1 MAFKI
6 PIAIF
11 QTQCEIYDNCK
22 SLMLDNYINYLE
34 SGDLLHFTNY
44 YSLGNPK
51 KPNAKELDKA
61 MTDFYGDLLAI
72 SQNEKILRRF
82 EVIHK
87 IMKYEQKY
95 NSVKMLVNAI
105 RNFDVNLS
113 REKLLELVEQLE
125 KWHYRIDKSKMIFD
139 ELDRIE
145 YRIEGIKTEIDLLK
159 IELKK
164 EDGGTKSS
172 LLDEVYNTELF
183 LELKFPIDLKT
194 TSVYKWVTHYQ
205 KSVENKIR
213 LIERNKPKNGK

>member
-11 QTQCEIYDNCK
+11 QTDCEIYDNCK
-22 SLMLDNYINYLE
+22 TLMLENYVNYLE
-34 SGDLLHFTNY
+34 SGDLLHFSNY
-44 YSLGNPK
+44 YLLGNPK

-72 SQNEKILRRF
+72 SQNEKVLRRF

-105 RNFDVNLS
+105 RTFDNNLS
-113 REKLLELVEQLE
+113 REKLLELVAQLE
-125 KWHYRIDKSKMIFD
+125 KWHYRIDTKKWLFD
-139 ELDRIE
+139 ELNRIDA
-145 YRIEGIKTEIDLLK
+145 RVEGVKTEIELLAV
-159 IELKK
+159 ELKQVDTGEK
-164 EDGGTKSS
+164 TS
-172 LLDEVYNTELF
+172 LLDEIYNTEMF

-194 TSVYKWVTHYQ
+194 TSVYKWISHY
-205 KSVENKIR
+205 KKAVDNKIK
-213 LIERNKPKNGK
+213 LIEKNKQKK

>member
-11 QTQCEIYDNCK
+11 QTDCEIYDNCK
-22 SLMLDNYINYLE
+22 TLMLENYVNYLE
-34 SGDLLHFTNY
+34 SGDLLHFSNY
-44 YSLGNPK
+44 YLLGNPK

-72 SQNEKILRRF
+72 SQNEKVLRRF

-105 RNFDVNLS
+105 RTFDNNLS
-113 REKLLELVEQLE
+113 REKLLELVAQLE
-125 KWHYRIDKSKMIFD
+125 KWHYRIDTKKWLFD
-139 ELDRIE
+139 ELNRIDA
-145 YRIEGIKTEIDLLK
+145 RVEGVKTEIELLAV
-159 IELKK
+159 ELKQVDTGEK
-164 EDGGTKSS
+164 TS
-172 LLDEVYNTELF
+172 LLDEIYNTEMF

-194 TSVYKWVTHYQ
+194 TSVYKWISHY
-205 KSVENKIR
+205 KKAVDNKIK
-213 LIERNKPKNGK
+213 LIEKKKKKK

>member
-11 QTQCEIYDNCK
+11 QTECEIYDSCK
-22 SLMLDNYINYLE
+22 SMMLDNYVNYLE

-72 SQNEKILRRF
+72 SQNEKVLRRF

-95 NSVKMLVNAI
+95 NSVKMLVSAI
-105 RNFDVNLS
+105 RNFDPLLK
-113 REKLLELVEQLE
+113 REQLLELVEQLE
-125 KWHYRIDKSKMIFD
+125 KWHYRIDKSKLIFG

-145 YRIEGIKTEIDLLK
+145 SRIEGIKTEIELLSL
-159 IELKK
+159 ELKEVDTGEK
-164 EDGGTKSS
+164 TS
-172 LLDEVYNTELF
+172 LLDEIYNTEMF

-194 TSVYKWVTHYQ
+194 TSVYKWISHY
-205 KSVENKIR
+205 KKAVENKIR
-213 LIERNKPKNGK
+213 LIEKNKPKK

>member
-6 PIAIF
+6 PLAIF
-11 QTQCEIYDNCK
+11 KTDCEIYDNCK
-22 SLMLDNYINYLE
+22 SLMLENYVNYLE

-51 KPNAKELDKA
+51 KPNTKELDKA

-72 SQNEKILRRF
+72 SQNEKVLRRF

-105 RNFDVNLS
+105 RTFDNNLS
-113 REKLLELVEQLE
+113 REKLLELVAQLE
-125 KWHYRIDKSKMIFD
+125 KWHYRIDTKKWLFD
-139 ELDRIE
+139 ELNRIE
-145 YRIEGIKTEIDLLK
+145 ARVEGIKTEIELLAV
-159 IELKK
+159 ELKQVDTGEK
-164 EDGGTKSS
+164 TS
-172 LLDEVYNTELF
+172 LLDEIYNTEMF

-194 TSVYKWVTHYQ
+194 TSVYKWISHY
-205 KSVENKIR
+205 KKAVENKIK
-213 LIERNKPKNGK
+213 LIEKNKPKK

>member
-11 QTQCEIYDNCK
+11 QTDCEIYDNCK
-22 SLMLDNYINYLE
+22 TLMLENYVNYLE
-34 SGDLLHFTNY
+34 SGDLLHFSNY
-44 YSLGNPK
+44 YLLGNPK

-72 SQNEKILRRF
+72 SQNEKVLRRF

-105 RNFDVNLS
+105 RTFDNNLS
-113 REKLLELVEQLE
+113 REKLLELVAQLE
-125 KWHYRIDKSKMIFD
+125 KWHYRIDTKKWLFD
-139 ELDRIE
+139 ELNRIDA
-145 YRIEGIKTEIDLLK
+145 RVEGVKTEIELLAV
-159 IELKK
+159 ELKQVDTGEK
-164 EDGGTKSS
+164 TS
-172 LLDEVYNTELF
+172 LLDEIYNTEMF

-194 TSVYKWVTHYQ
+194 TSVYKWISHY
-205 KSVENKIR
+205 KKAVENKIK
-213 LIERNKPKNGK
+213 LIEKNKPKK

>member
-11 QTQCEIYDNCK
+11 QTQCDIYDNCK
-22 SLMLDNYINYLE
+22 TLMLDNYVNYLE
-34 SGDLLHFTNY
+34 SGDLLHFSNY

-51 KPNAKELDKA
+51 KPNVKELDKA

-72 SQNEKILRRF
+72 SQNEKVLRRF

-105 RNFDVNLS
+105 RTFDNNLS

-125 KWHYRIDKSKMIFD
+125 KWHYRIDTKKWLFD
-139 ELDRIE
+139 ELNRIE
-145 YRIEGIKTEIDLLK
+145 ARVEGIKTEIELLAV
-159 IELKK
+159 ELKEVDSEEK
-164 EDGGTKSS
+164 RS
-172 LLDEVYNTELF
+172 LLDEIYDTEMF

-194 TSVYKWVTHYQ
+194 TSVYKWISHY
-205 KSVENKIR
+205 KKAVENKIR
-213 LIERNKPKNGK
+213 LIEKNKPNGR

>member
-6 PIAIF
+6 PLAIF
-11 QTQCEIYDNCK
+11 KTDCEIYDNCK
-22 SLMLDNYINYLE
+22 TLMLENYVSYLE

-51 KPNAKELDKA
+51 KPNTKELDKA

-72 SQNEKILRRF
+72 SQNEKVLRRF

-105 RNFDVNLS
+105 RTFDNNLS
-113 REKLLELVEQLE
+113 REKLLELVAQLE
-125 KWHYRIDKSKMIFD
+125 KWHYRIDTKKWLFD
-139 ELDRIE
+139 ELNRIE
-145 YRIEGIKTEIDLLK
+145 ARVEGIKTEIELLAV
-159 IELKK
+159 ELKQVDTGEK
-164 EDGGTKSS
+164 TS
-172 LLDEVYNTELF
+172 LLDEIYNTEMF

-194 TSVYKWVTHYQ
+194 TSVYKWISHY
-205 KSVENKIR
+205 KKAVENKIK
-213 LIERNKPKNGK
+213 LIEKNKPKK

>member
-6 PIAIF
+6 PLAIF
-11 QTQCEIYDNCK
+11 KTDCEIYDNCK
-22 SLMLDNYINYLE
+22 SLMLENYVNYLE

-72 SQNEKILRRF
+72 SQNEKVLRRF

-105 RNFDVNLS
+105 RNFDPLLS
-113 REKLLELVEQLE
+113 REKLLELVAQLE
-125 KWHYRIDKSKMIFD
+125 KWHYRIDKNKDLISQ
-139 ELDRIE
+139 LDRIE
-145 YRIEGIKTEIDLLK
+145 ARVEGIKTEIELLAV
-159 IELKK
+159 ELKQVDTGEK
-164 EDGGTKSS
+164 TS
-172 LLDEVYNTELF
+172 LLDEIYNTEMF

-194 TSVYKWVTHYQ
+194 TSVYKWISHY
-205 KSVENKIR
+205 KKAVENKIK
-213 LIERNKPKNGK
+213 LIEKNKPKK

>member
-6 PIAIF
+6 PLAIF
-11 QTQCEIYDNCK
+11 KTDCEIYDNCK
-22 SLMLDNYINYLE
+22 SLMLENYVNYLE

-51 KPNAKELDKA
+51 KPNTKELDKA

-72 SQNEKILRRF
+72 SQNEKVLRRF

-105 RNFDVNLS
+105 RTFDNNLS
-113 REKLLELVEQLE
+113 REKLLELVAQLE
-125 KWHYRIDKSKMIFD
+125 KWHYRIDTKKWLFD

-145 YRIEGIKTEIDLLK
+145 ARVEGIKTEIELLAV
-159 IELKK
+159 ELKEVDTGEK
-164 EDGGTKSS
+164 TS
-172 LLDEVYNTELF
+172 LLDEIYNTEMF

-194 TSVYKWVTHYQ
+194 TSVYKWISHY
-205 KSVENKIR
+205 KKAVENKIR
-213 LIERNKPKNGK
+213 LIEKNKPKK

>member
-6 PIAIF
+6 PLAIF
-11 QTQCEIYDNCK
+11 KTDCEIYDNCK
-22 SLMLDNYINYLE
+22 SLMLENYVNYLE

-72 SQNEKILRRF
+72 SQNEKVLRRF

-105 RNFDVNLS
+105 HTFDNNLS
-113 REKLLELVEQLE
+113 REKLLELVAQLE
-125 KWHYRIDKSKMIFD
+125 KWHYRIDTKKWLFD
-139 ELDRIE
+139 ELTRIE
-145 YRIEGIKTEIDLLK
+145 NRIEGIKTEIELLEV
-159 IELKK
+159 ELKEVDTGEK
-164 EDGGTKSS
+164 TT
-172 LLDEVYNTELF
+172 LLDEIYNTEMF

-194 TSVYKWVTHYQ
+194 TSVYKWISHY
-205 KSVENKIR
+205 KKAVENKIK
-213 LIERNKPKNGK
+213 LIEKNKPKK